1 MKGLRMN
8 ADSNETEPDPRALA
22 ISVWENEGGA
32 RAPDAP
38 DGQFFGRRVEM
49 DRSWTI
55 YHVLTGIPARVDGS
69 ALTDLSRSAATEGML
84 SNGGKTGTHGRD
96 WPRRL
101 SDRRVNHDTGL
112 SQSFPQFR

>member
-55 YHVLTGIPARVDGS
+55 YHVFTGIPARVD
-69 ALTDLSRSAATEGML
+69 A
-84 SNGGKTGTHGRD
+84 
-96 WPRRL
+96 RL
-101 SDRRVNHDTGL
+101 
-112 SQSFPQFR
+112 